1 MSNDINFNAIMEAL
15 NDKADR
21 DGNNVTGSHLKNINI
36 LGGGQTLKGFLPIL
50 KADYDALQT
59 KDSEILYLTYEA

>member
-21 DGNNVTGSHLKNINI
+21 DGNNVTDNHLKNINI
-36 LGGGQTLKGFLPIL
+36 LSGGQTLKGFLPIL
-50 KADYDALQT
+50 RSDFDTLQT
-59 KDSEILYLTYEA
+59 KDPEILYLTYEA

>member
-21 DGNNVTGSHLKNINI
+21 DGNNVTANHLKNINI
-36 LGGGQTLKGFLPIL
+36 LGGGANVKRLLTN
-50 KADYDALQT
+50 A
-59 KDSEILYLTYEA
+59 EIRL